1 MRMTKNEPTPNE
13 LNTLLGDHL
22 FTVWQEVCSQV
33 EEKYDMEKLWNT
45 GGKKWDYEYKY
56 RRGGKTLCA
65 LYAKDHSIGFMVIF
79 GKAEREKFEAEQEN
93 YLPAILKVYEES
105 VTYHDGK
112 WMMFALTDLSLMEEL
127 LKLLQIKRR
136 PNKK

>member
-1 MRMTKNEPTPNE
+1 MSKKESAPNE

-22 FTVWQEVCSQV
+22 FTVWQEVCRQV
-33 EEKYDMEKLWNT
+33 EEKYDMEQIWNT
-45 GGKKWDYEYKY
+45 GGKKWDYEYKW

-79 GKAEREKFEAEQEN
+79 GKAEREKFEAEPEN
-93 YLPAILKVYEES
+93 YSSAVLKVYEES

-112 WMMFALTDLSLMEEL
+112 WMMFELTDLSLMEDL
-127 LKLLQIKRR
+127 LKLLRIKRR

>member
-1 MRMTKNEPTPNE
+1 MTKNEPTPNE
-13 LNTLLGDHL
+13 LNILLGDHL

-33 EEKYDMEKLWNT
+33 EGKYDMEKLWNT

-93 YLPAILKVYEES
+93 YSPAILKVYEES
-105 VTYHDGK
+105 VTYRDGK
-112 WMMFALTDLSLMEEL
+112 WMMFALTDLSLMGEL
-127 LKLLQIKRR
+127 LKLLRIKRR